1 MTRTV
6 QFMAIER
13 LAAVDGQSGVS
24 ETADRVHYDLES
36 FIWVFAYTVMR
47 RLMAEKRLDPA
58 STNHIHE
65 WFNECFCDLS
75 ISTILSNRAARIPL
89 QLPVAID
96 NDILPQ
102 PIKDLSAQ
110 LSQMVQYNQSA
121 DYYTELAKKGRR
133 VVVLVQRL
141 THRSLVE
148 PIDFT
153 ISELQ
158 STEN

>member
-1 MTRTV
+1 
-6 QFMAIER
+6 MAIEK
-13 LAAVDGQSGVS
+13 LTAVDGQLSVS
-24 ETADRVHYDLES
+24 DQVHHNLES

-47 RLMAEKRLDPA
+47 RIMAETRLDPA
-58 STNHIHE
+58 STIHIHE
-65 WFNECFCDLS
+65 WFEECFCSLS

-102 PIKDLSAQ
+102 PIKDFFAQ

-121 DYYTELAKKGRR
+121 DYYEELAKKGRR

-141 THRSLVE
+141 THQFLIES
-148 PIDFT
+148 IDFT

-158 STEN
+158 ALET